1 MTVDS
6 GFLRDCKVSVGGLKY
21 RALATVSHALRNP
34 ARNSR
39 SLRHPIRP
47 NLDFGK
53 STVELSPFRLYLHR
67 GLRFFIE
74 RWENERTKAKF
85 EVSLLGAPQTPVE
98 LLFYLRDGQ
107 VKQAACFFELSVRNG
122 GVNTAEKVVPIVMI
136 PNLLAL
142 GVGLV
147 FVSRPPLQQT
157 AIKGPWSVKDFKG
170 DNVASAIIDHV
181 AIKRVDLY
189 GGGIGQ
195 RFALFFT
202 LSDSDRLYLPCIDK
216 TSLRLPAKFY
226 LTLSFQAKDMPLYS
240 GCLRSGRQ
248 NLE

>member
-1 MTVDS
+1 M
-6 GFLRDCKVSVGGLKY
+6 
-21 RALATVSHALRNP
+21 
-34 ARNSR
+34 
-39 SLRHPIRP
+39 
-47 NLDFGK
+47 
-53 STVELSPFRLYLHR
+53 
-67 GLRFFIE
+67 
-74 RWENERTKAKF
+74 
-85 EVSLLGAPQTPVE
+85 
-98 LLFYLRDGQ
+98 
-107 VKQAACFFELSVRNG
+107 RNG

-226 LTLSFQAKDMPLYS
+226 LTLSFQAKDMPLYHAGVYEVDAKTWNNIKITAFS
-240 GCLRSGRQ
+240 SDVAQTLRAS
-248 NLE
+248 